1 MKIKLEINELIE
13 NQNKT
18 KERCVEL
25 IGGGVFSISNL
36 ENIIEALKK
45 VNEILMTNSKTK
57 SIVNSKTAGGS
68 LKKIEVP
75 MISQGELYKN
85 NQYLIIALK
94 MQIDILNANNLNC
107 VSDFNFTDE
116 QIINYW
122 QKTSL
127 NNSVGR
133 KCNKWRMN

>member
-1 MKIKLEINELIE
+1 MKIKLEINEIIE
-13 NQNKT
+13 NQKKT

-57 SIVNSKTAGGS
+57 SVVNSKTAGGS
-68 LKKIEVP
+68 LKKIEIP

-85 NQYLIIALK
+85 NQYLILALK
-94 MQIDILNANNLNC
+94 MQIDILRANNLNC

-122 QKTSL
+122 K
-127 NNSVGR
+127 
-133 KCNKWRMN
+133 KIIK

>member
-25 IGGGVFSISNL
+25 MGGGVFSVSNL

-57 SIVNSKTAGGS
+57 SVVNSKTAGGS

-75 MISQGELYKN
+75 TISQGELYKN
-85 NQYLIIALK
+85 NQYLILALK
-94 MQIDILNANNLNC
+94 MQIDVLNANNLNC

-122 QKTSL
+122 QK
-127 NNSVGR
+127 NII
-133 KCNKWRMN
+133 K

>member
-25 IGGGVFSISNL
+25 MGGGVFNVSNL

-57 SIVNSKTAGGS
+57 SVVNSKTAGGS

-75 MISQGELYKN
+75 TISQGELYKN
-85 NQYLIIALK
+85 NQYLILALK
-94 MQIDILNANNLNC
+94 MQIDILNANDLNC

-116 QIINYW
+116 QIINYGQ
-122 QKTSL
+122 QK
-127 NNSVGR
+127 NII
-133 KCNKWRMN
+133 K

>member
-1 MKIKLEINELIE
+1 MKIKLEINEIIE

-25 IGGGVFSISNL
+25 MGGGVFSVSNL
-36 ENIIEALKK
+36 ENIIEELKK

-57 SIVNSKTAGGS
+57 SVVNSKTAGGS

-75 MISQGELYKN
+75 TISQGELYKN
-85 NQYLIIALK
+85 NQYLILALK

-107 VSDFNFTDE
+107 VSDFTFTDE
-116 QIINYW
+116 QIINYGQ
-122 QKTSL
+122 QKHH
-127 NNSVGR
+127 
-133 KCNKWRMN
+133 

>member
-1 MKIKLEINELIE
+1 MKIKLEIKELIE
-13 NQNKT
+13 TQNKT

-25 IGGGVFSISNL
+25 IGGGVFSIRNL

-45 VNEILMTNSKTK
+45 VNEILMMNSKIK

-75 MISQGELYKN
+75 TISQGELYKN
-85 NQYLIIALK
+85 NQYLILALK

-122 QKTSL
+122 Q
-127 NNSVGR
+127 R
-133 KCNKWRMN
+133 KIIK

>member
-1 MKIKLEINELIE
+1 MKIKLEINEIIE

-57 SIVNSKTAGGS
+57 SVVNSKTAGGS

-75 MISQGELYKN
+75 TISQGEIYKN
-85 NQYLIIALK
+85 NQYLILALK

-122 QKTSL
+122 QK
-127 NNSVGR
+127 NH
-133 KCNKWRMN
+133 

>member
-25 IGGGVFSISNL
+25 MGSGVFSVGNL

-57 SIVNSKTAGGS
+57 SVVNSKTAGGS

-75 MISQGELYKN
+75 TISQGELYKN
-85 NQYLIIALK
+85 NQYLILALK

-127 NNSVGR
+127 NNSAGG

>member
-25 IGGGVFSISNL
+25 MGGGVFSVSNL

-57 SIVNSKTAGGS
+57 SVVNSKTAGGS
-68 LKKIEVP
+68 LKKIEIP
-75 MISQGELYKN
+75 TISQGELYKN
-85 NQYLIIALK
+85 NQYLILALK

-122 QKTSL
+122 QK
-127 NNSVGR
+127 NII
-133 KCNKWRMN
+133 K

>member
-25 IGGGVFSISNL
+25 MGGGVFSVSNL

-57 SIVNSKTAGGS
+57 SVVNSKTAGGS

-75 MISQGELYKN
+75 TISQGELYKN
-85 NQYLIIALK
+85 NQYLILALK
-94 MQIDILNANNLNC
+94 MQIDILNANDLNC

-122 QKTSL
+122 QK
-127 NNSVGR
+127 NII
-133 KCNKWRMN
+133 K

>member
-1 MKIKLEINELIE
+1 MKIKLEINEIIE

-18 KERCVEL
+18 KERCIEL
-25 IGGGVFSISNL
+25 MGGGVFSVSNL

-57 SIVNSKTAGGS
+57 SVVNSKTAGGS

-75 MISQGELYKN
+75 TISQGELYKN
-85 NQYLIIALK
+85 NQYLILALK

-107 VSDFNFTDE
+107 VSNFNFTDE

-122 QKTSL
+122 QK
-127 NNSVGR
+127 NII
-133 KCNKWRMN
+133 K

>member
-25 IGGGVFSISNL
+25 MGGGVFSVSNL
-36 ENIIEALKK
+36 ENILEALKK

-57 SIVNSKTAGGS
+57 SVVNSKTAGGS

-75 MISQGELYKN
+75 TISQGELYKY
-85 NQYLIIALK
+85 NQYLILALK
-94 MQIDILNANNLNC
+94 MQIDILNANDLNC

-116 QIINYW
+116 QIINYGQ
-122 QKTSL
+122 QK
-127 NNSVGR
+127 NII
-133 KCNKWRMN
+133 K

>member
-1 MKIKLEINELIE
+1 MKIKLEINEIIE

-25 IGGGVFSISNL
+25 MGGGVFSVSNL
-36 ENIIEALKK
+36 ENIIEELKK

-57 SIVNSKTAGGS
+57 SVVNSKTAGGS

-75 MISQGELYKN
+75 TISQGELYKN
-85 NQYLIIALK
+85 NQYLILALK

-107 VSDFNFTDE
+107 VSNFNFTDE

-122 QKTSL
+122 QK
-127 NNSVGR
+127 NII
-133 KCNKWRMN
+133 K